1 MVGEI
6 DMLCYVDMMKVGA
19 ERRVVCTIMRKK
31 RSRHGT
37 GERMMDDLISR
48 QTSVLTLLEKGQKSR
63 RYKLGEI
70 WELNFDE
77 IREALETVPSVDAV
91 EVVRCKD
98 CIYFELDHWVNV
110 NGQPLIV
117 AHEVCAAWGGGC
129 KTKPDGYCNMGE
141 RKTNGNNT
149 L

>member
-1 MVGEI
+1 
-6 DMLCYVDMMKVGA
+6 
-19 ERRVVCTIMRKK
+19 
-31 RSRHGT
+31 
-37 GERMMDDLISR
+37 MDDLISR

-98 CIYFELDHWVNV
+98 CKYKPV
-110 NGQPLIV
+110 GT
-117 AHEVCAAWGGGC
+117 GC
-129 KTKPDGYCNMGE
+129 NHDLEFPVHYKCPCECDDYWYSWMPKDNFFCGNGE
-141 RKTNGNNT
+141 RKTDG
-149 L
+149 